1 MVSAG
6 ALTSS
11 DAALAAW
18 AVAALAA
25 KKLAVG
31 LALDLA
37 LGIGSQ
43 EIWQLHWAQGPS
55 QMREHLMHLGYVV
68 PSARRAE
75 SAFKELETAAPTQ
88 AGPQQLPSA
97 RRADAAWTPTGDV
110 LGVGCCSR
118 LAESA
123 SVEAAASRASWWCLL
138 ALAYFLTIQRLAGS
152 LSHSAGHCQ

>member
-97 RRADAAWTPTGDV
+97 RRADAAW
-110 LGVGCCSR
+110 SR

>member
-55 QMREHLMHLGYVV
+55 QMREHLLHLGYVV

-75 SAFKELETAAPTQ
+75 SAFKELETAASKRA
-88 AGPQQLPSA
+88 AGNT
-97 RRADAAWTPTGDV
+97 DAAWTPTGDV
-110 LGVGCCSR
+110 LVVGCCSR

-123 SVEAAASRASWWCLL
+123 SVEAAASRTSWWCL
-138 ALAYFLTIQRLAGS
+138 ALAYFLTIQRLAGC